1 MVNRPNPGQ
10 WSPTSWPV
18 AFRWRLLATAV
29 VLVATVAVI
38 AALSR
43 DGEDVAEVA
52 VVAAAQRWAE
62 GHPPGDHA
70 TVNMPADFAALFV
83 QPSELAEAVATVDV
97 PEGTLVS
104 PKMLRPRQRGDD
116 NRMTALMRFM
126 VSAEMWP
133 GSGPAAG
140 DRAVFS
146 PSSGGC
152 AAALATLLAVGD
164 EGAAT
169 SVTLEATPELAAV
182 LSDGQ
187 WWIWESPPGGWPQCQ
202 SKGTP
207 DAVRSNEAT
216 S

>member
-1 MVNRPNPGQ
+1 MVNRLNREQ
-10 WSPTSWPV
+10 WSPASWPV
-18 AFRWRLLATAV
+18 ALRWRLLAAAV
-29 VLVATVAVI
+29 VLVVTIAAI

-43 DGEDVAEVA
+43 DGQDMAEVS

-70 TVNMPADFAALFV
+70 TVDMPADLAALFV
-83 QPSELAEAVATVDV
+83 LPAELADAIAAVDV

-104 PKMLRPRQRGDD
+104 PRMLRPRQSGDA
-116 NRMTALMRFM
+116 NRTTALMRFM
-126 VSAEMWP
+126 VSAEMWG
-133 GSGPAAG
+133 GSGPAGG

-152 AAALATLLAVGD
+152 AAALVTLIAVD
-164 EGAAT
+164 DDGAAT
-169 SVTLEATPELAAV
+169 SVTIEATPELASV

-187 WWIWESPPGGWPQCQ
+187 WWIWESPPGGWPPCH
-202 SKGTP
+202 STGAP
-207 DAVRSNEAT
+207 EADGAI

>member
-1 MVNRPNPGQ
+1 MVNRPNSEQ

-29 VLVATVAVI
+29 VLVATVAAI

-43 DGEDVAEVA
+43 DGDDVAEVS
-52 VVAAAQRWAE
+52 VVVAAQRWAE

-70 TVNMPADFAALFV
+70 TVNMPADLAALFI
-83 QPSELAEAVATVDV
+83 QPSELAEAVAAVDV
-97 PEGTLVS
+97 PESALVS
-104 PKMLRPRQRGDD
+104 PKMLRPRRSGDD
-116 NRMTALMRFM
+116 NRKTALMRFM
-126 VSAEMWP
+126 VSAEMWA

-146 PSSGGC
+146 PYSGGC

-169 SVTLEATPELAAV
+169 SVTVEATPELAAV
-182 LSDGQ
+182 LADGQ
-187 WWIWESPPGGWPQCQ
+187 WWIWESPPGGWPRCP
-202 SKGTP
+202 SDGP
-207 DAVRSNEAT
+207 PEAGGNNEAT